1 MSLILEALKK
11 SEQQR
16 RLGEA
21 PTLGSPALASR
32 RRRSVLPLLAALI
45 LIAGGVGW
53 WLLRTPAPPSAN
65 APMAQTS
72 PAGKPVSAPVATQT
86 PTPTAPEHR
95 SVANENIARSA
106 APTPAN
112 QLPIAKPDVASA
124 SDRGSVTPK
133 RMTLPLG
140 DRPGSVTQ
148 LPLAPPTP
156 AGPRVAAE
164 PSRKSV
170 VAPVAPVAP
179 VTSIT
184 PAAKPELPATSAA
197 PAVAAAPPATAVAA
211 PKKERAEPALPSV
224 WELPYATRKD
234 LPDLTLTMHVY
245 SDDPQQR
252 FVVIKGERHVEGDDV
267 GGGLILREVRPDGIV
282 LELKGQRFVYPR
294 DGR

>member
-45 LIAGGVGW
+45 LIAGGVAW
-53 WLLRTPAPPSAN
+53 WLLRTPAAPSVN
-65 APMAQTS
+65 TPLAQTS
-72 PAGKPVSAPVATQT
+72 PARKPASTPVAPKL
-86 PTPTAPEHR
+86 PTPTTPEHR
-95 SVANENIARSA
+95 NAPNAGAARTIASTPGNQAPA
-106 APTPAN
+106 A
-112 QLPIAKPDVASA
+112 KGDVASVN
-124 SDRGSVTPK
+124 DPGSVAPK

-156 AGPRVAAE
+156 AVPRAAAE
-164 PSRKSV
+164 PSRK
-170 VAPVAPVAP
+170 PVTAP
-179 VTSIT
+179 VTPVT
-184 PAAKPELPATSAA
+184 PAAKTELPATSAA
-197 PAVAAAPPATAVAA
+197 PAAAVTPPPATVAVQ
-211 PKKERAEPALPSV
+211 KKERVEPALPSV

-245 SDDPQQR
+245 SDDPHQR

-267 GGGLILREVRPDGIV
+267 GGGLILHEIRPDGIV